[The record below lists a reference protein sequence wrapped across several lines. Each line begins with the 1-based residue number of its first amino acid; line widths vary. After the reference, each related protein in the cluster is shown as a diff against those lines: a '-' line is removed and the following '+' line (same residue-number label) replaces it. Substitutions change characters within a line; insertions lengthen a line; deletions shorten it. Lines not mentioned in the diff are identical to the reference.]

1 MLIKI
6 FCLFFLL
13 SACSDSND
21 AAVAVVDDDLQGPI
35 SRPSSGYGA
44 DGTYGVSEI
53 SFDNPEYSGT
63 KVTIFYPSGI
73 TKAKPTIFYSH
84 PYGGESADYNRGLF
98 EFIAK
103 KGYVVV
109 FVPYRT
115 IDVSIDHRYLTL
127 WSGFTKAA
135 TDYPNIIDTLKVGFM
150 GHSFGGGASIGLSY
164 KAFTENGWGENGRF
178 LFTMAPWYS
187 FPWSE
192 TLTTADQLQNFPAN
206 TKMIS
211 QVYDEDDTNDHR
223 MAIDIFTH
231 ISIANSEKDFILIKS
246 TTIAGYTYMTDHVLP
261 NSRSAYDALDY
272 YGVYRLL
279 DALIDY
285 SFNGNAAGK
294 DEALGNGSAKQI
306 TMPGYNGQLM
316 APLEVTDSPIPNHA
330 QSKYEFPC
338 SSTANLRNDYC
349 VQ

>member
-1 MLIKI
+1 M
-6 FCLFFLL
+6 L
-13 SACSDSND
+13 SACSDND
-21 AAVAVVDDDLQGPI
+21 NTAAAIVDDDLEGPI

-63 KVTIFYPSGI
+63 NVTIFYPSG
-73 TKAKPTIFYSH
+73 TTSAKPTIFYSH

-135 TDYPNIIDTLKVGFM
+135 ADYPNIIDTRKVGFM

-164 KAFTENGWGENGRF
+164 KAFTENGWGEDGRF
-178 LFTMAPWYS
+178 LFTMAPWYT

-192 TLTTADQLQNFPAN
+192 TLTTAEQLHNFPEN
-206 TKMIS
+206 TKMMS

-223 MAIDIFTH
+223 MAIDIYTH
-231 ISIANSEKDFILIKS
+231 INIPDSEKDFILIKS
-246 TTIAGYTYMTDHVLP
+246 SKIAGYTYITDHVLP

-285 SFNGNAAGK
+285 SFNGSAAGK
-294 DEALGNGSAKQI
+294 NVALGNGSAEQV
-306 TMPGYNGQLM
+306 TMPGYNGELM
-316 APLEVTDSPIPNHA
+316 APLEVTDTPAPKHA
-330 QSKYEFPC
+330 QSTYEFPC
-338 SSTANLRNDYC
+338 NSATNLRVDYC
-349 VQ
+349 VE